1 VLVGGAGADVLIG
14 GLGADRFDF
23 DAVSESTATVRDAIR
38 TGGGASA
45 FEGAGV
51 SGGDVIDLSGIDA
64 NTSVAGNQA
73 FLFGGTG
80 IGHLSLVNSGTT
92 TIVNGNVD
100 ADATFEFVLAI
111 EDGSLLA
118 AAYKAGDFIL

>member
-1 VLVGGAGADVLIG
+1 M
-14 GLGADRFDF
+14 
-23 DAVSESTATVRDAIR
+23 
-38 TGGGASA
+38 
-45 FEGAGV
+45 
-51 SGGDVIDLSGIDA
+51 IDLSGIDA

-100 ADATFEFVLAI
+100 ADAAFEFVLAI

-118 AAYKAGDFIL
+118 SAYKAGDFIL